1 MDPRLGRQAQ
11 CGCRQ
16 NDEIVQILLGDE
28 IIGLVALDQIF
39 EQLYKLGRAPDE
51 LVKDELLKMVAARN
65 YIPRQAETEYATGLL
80 SEYRKYCERKVAQ
93 SV

>member
-1 MDPRLGRQAQ
+1 MDPGLRRQAQ

-28 IIGLVALDQIF
+28 IIGLVALNQIF
-39 EQLYKLGRAPDE
+39 EQLYELRRAPDE
-51 LVKDELLKMVAARN
+51 LVRDELLKMVAARN

-80 SEYRKYCERKVAQ
+80 SEYRKFCGRKAAC
-93 SV
+93 SG